1 MQDSSTPSLV
11 LALDQVSF
19 GFPQQPLLNTLSL
32 ELNESE
38 ITTLVG
44 PSGIGKTTLL
54 KIIAGALPM
63 QSGRLHLGMQQS
75 ITYMSQKDSLLP
87 WRTVLENV
95 LLPMELGLCQKNYD
109 EAAAKA
115 LLCELGLGAYLN
127 SFPEELSGGMCKL
140 VCLARILLSD
150 KTILLLDEPFC
161 SLDVH
166 LRTAIFKMIRRLVQ
180 EKRKTV
186 LFVTHDFRDACLLSD
201 RVLFLSDGRIVQE
214 WRLGDNVRTCPHA
227 QIELQEAIRERFSE
241 FHPFAKGD

>member
-1 MQDSSTPSLV
+1 MSSLV
-11 LALDQVSF
+11 LALNQVSF
-19 GFPQQPLLNTLSL
+19 GFPQQPLLNTLSF
-32 ELNESE
+32 ELNASE

-54 KIIAGALPM
+54 KIIARALPL
-63 QSGRLHLGMQQS
+63 QSGSIELSPQQS

-95 LLPMELGLCQKNYD
+95 LLPMELGPCQKNYD

-115 LLCELGLGAYLN
+115 LLCEIGLGAYLHA
-127 SFPEELSGGMCKL
+127 FPEELSGGMCKL
-140 VCLARILLSD
+140 VCLARVLLSD

-166 LRTAIFKMIRRLVQ
+166 LRTALFRMIRRLVE
-180 EKRKTV
+180 EKKKTV

-201 RVLFLSDGRIVQE
+201 RVLFLSHGRIVQE
-214 WRLGDNVRTCPHA
+214 WRVEDNVRTCPHA
-227 QIELQEAIRERFSE
+227 QIELQEAIHEQFTG
-241 FHPFAKGD
+241 FHPFAKGE